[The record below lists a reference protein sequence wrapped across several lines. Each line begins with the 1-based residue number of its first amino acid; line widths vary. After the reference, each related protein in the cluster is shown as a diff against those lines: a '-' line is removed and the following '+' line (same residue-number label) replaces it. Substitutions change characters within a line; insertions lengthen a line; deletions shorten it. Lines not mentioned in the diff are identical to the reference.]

1 MMFTDGS
8 RMMRQPKSADYF
20 ITRWGGSPR
29 VHQKSKPENYRAY
42 AALAV
47 QLANSAQDL
56 EAETLMLSAAEAW
69 FSLAWDAET
78 LLLKKPCLAKELGSK
93 SGLARASICKAA

>member
-1 MMFTDGS
+1 M
-8 RMMRQPKSADYF
+8 
-20 ITRWGGSPR
+20 RWGGSPP
-29 VHQKSKPENYRAY
+29 VHQKSKSEIYRAY

-69 FSLAWDAET
+69 FSLARDAET
-78 LLLKKPCLAKELGSK
+78 RLSKKPCIAKDLGSK
-93 SGLARASICKAA
+93 SGLARASIRKAA